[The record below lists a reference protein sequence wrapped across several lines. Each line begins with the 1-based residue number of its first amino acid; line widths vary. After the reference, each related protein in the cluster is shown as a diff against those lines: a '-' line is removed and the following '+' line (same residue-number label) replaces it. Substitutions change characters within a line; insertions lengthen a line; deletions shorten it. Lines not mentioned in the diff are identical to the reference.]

1 MTNKD
6 IEEMKRNIDELVEG
20 LKKQEDENA
29 RLKAT
34 VKSQREKID
43 SLLKELEEERGKTI
57 TIGDGTIS
65 MRADMWDIANENRK
79 LKSENNEL
87 RKRLEKLE
95 SDICGTSPCIVSE
108 FHLFEGESWIKAST
122 YDDVLLRL
130 KNANKRITD
139 LEQDILN
146 KSTDELKQVEK
157 LSSENKSLKDENKA
171 LKQRIKDLEDIGN
184 NYEPQFAPDDDIS
197 AFNYEC
203 VKQWTIEMGCKRK
216 IQELRD
222 QHQQDCIRYNDMQTA
237 YLVTLDELAR
247 LREQFGAGK

>member
-57 TIGDGTIS
+57 TVSDGAIT
-65 MRADMWDIANENRK
+65 MRADIWDAINENK
-79 LKSENNEL
+79 ALK
-87 RKRLEKLE
+87 
-95 SDICGTSPCIVSE
+95 D
-108 FHLFEGESWIKAST
+108 
-122 YDDVLLRL
+122 
-130 KNANKRITD
+130 
-139 LEQDILN
+139 
-146 KSTDELKQVEK
+146 
-157 LSSENKSLKDENKA
+157 ENKSLKQQNDFLKNIFETAYIPESAESIIRKAGFSDEVIDDARKRIESLEEELKSENTA

-203 VKQWTIEMGCKRK
+203 VKQWTTEMGCKRK

-222 QHQQDCIRYNDMQTA
+222 QHQQDCIRYNDMRTA

-247 LREQFGAGK
+247 LREQFGIG